1 MALYGL
7 MAEFSG
13 AADLLEAVHHT
24 REVGY
29 RKIDAF
35 SPFAIAGMSEA
46 LNLQS
51 ISVSYF
57 VLGGGLFGLLLG
69 YGMQFFSAVINYP
82 VNIGGRPLNSIP
94 AFIPVTFEMAILVG
108 AISGLI
114 GMLVMNGLPMP
125 YHPVFNV
132 PEFKEMTR
140 DRFFLCIE
148 VTDPKFDLQETR
160 RFLQSLNSLKVSDVE
175 A

>member
-13 AADLLEAVHHT
+13 AAELLQAARRAREA
-24 REVGY
+24 GY
-29 RKIDAF
+29 HKIDAF
-35 SPFAIAGMSEA
+35 SPFAISGMDEA
-46 LNLQS
+46 LQLQS

-57 VLGGGLFGLLLG
+57 VLGGAVVGLLLG
-69 YGMQFFSAVINYP
+69 FGMQYFSAVINYP
-82 VNIGGRPLNSIP
+82 VNVGGRPLDSIP
-94 AFIPVTFEMAILVG
+94 AFIPVTFEMMILLG
-108 AISGLI
+108 ALSGLV

-148 VTDPKFDLQETR
+148 VSDAQFDSEATR
-160 RFLQSLNSLKVSDVE
+160 QFLRSLNPLKVSDVE

>member
-13 AADLLEAVHHT
+13 AADLLAAARRT
-24 REVGY
+24 REAGY
-29 RKIDAF
+29 HKIDAY
-35 SPFAIAGMSEA
+35 SPFAIPGMSEA

-51 ISVSYF
+51 ISISYF

-69 YGMQFFSAVINYP
+69 YGMQYFSAVINYP
-82 VNIGGRPLNSIP
+82 VNVGGRPLNSIP
-94 AFIPVTFEMAILVG
+94 AFIPITFEMVILVG

-148 VTDPKFDLQETR
+148 EADPNFNLQETR
-160 RFLQSLNSLKVSDVE
+160 QFLQSLNPLKVSDVE